1 MVDDS
6 DDPAPNGA
14 QSRSKSKLKYMDQ
27 LQDVANRV
35 RDEIQIDLNDVE
47 AYEKATSD
55 DEHNYRLVESIER
68 NAHHYI
74 EILSRAVDQCLPP
87 PTRELEYGPVD
98 SLFRQKLTIPA
109 SRTMSW
115 T

>member
-6 DDPAPNGA
+6 DDPAPNA
-14 QSRSKSKLKYMDQ
+14 TQTHNKSKLKYMNQ
-27 LQDVANRV
+27 LQDIANRT

-55 DEHNYRLVESIER
+55 DEHNYRLVDSIER

-74 EILSRAVDQCLPP
+74 EIISRAVDKCLPP
-87 PTRELEYGPVD
+87 PTRELKYA
-98 SLFRQKLTIPA
+98 SISKRQDGRK
-109 SRTMSW
+109 
-115 T
+115 

>member
-6 DDPAPNGA
+6 DDPAPNGN
-14 QSRSKSKLKYMDQ
+14 QSRNKSKLKYMDQ
-27 LQDVANRV
+27 LQDIANRM

-68 NAHHYI
+68 NALHYI
-74 EILSRAVDQCLPP
+74 EIISRAVDKCLPP
-87 PTRELEYGPVD
+87 PTRELKYAPT
-98 SLFRQKLTIPA
+98 SQRQT
-109 SRTMSW
+109 RD
-115 T
+115 